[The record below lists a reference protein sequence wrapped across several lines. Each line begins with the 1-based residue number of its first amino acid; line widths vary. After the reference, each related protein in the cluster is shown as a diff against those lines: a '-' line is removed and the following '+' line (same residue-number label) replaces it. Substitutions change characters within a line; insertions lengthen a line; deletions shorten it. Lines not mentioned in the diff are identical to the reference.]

1 MARTRNISIG
11 VPAELH
17 ARYADLG
24 MAARRAVLAEVRRVL
39 ERRLV
44 AGWSATETDLPD
56 GPVRAQ
62 ALEPKGHEVQG
73 TALARGTAEGDQSVT
88 LPNGW

>member
-17 ARYADLG
+17 ARYADLE
-24 MAARRAVLAEVRRVL
+24 MTARRAVLAEVRRVL
-39 ERRLV
+39 ERRLMLGV
-44 AGWSATETDLPD
+44 PTASDTPLCMTA
-56 GPVRAQ
+56 VRACS
-62 ALEPKGHEVQG
+62 APGHDP
-73 TALARGTAEGDQSVT
+73 TAEPSTAKPSDDGLHVV

>member
-11 VPAELH
+11 VSAALH

-24 MAARRAVLAEVRRVL
+24 MAARRAVLTEIRMVL

-44 AGWSATETDLPD
+44 AGWSASETDLAD
-56 GPVRAQ
+56 CPVRVL
-62 ALEPKGHEVQG
+62 ALKPKGHEGQG
-73 TALARGTAEGDQSVT
+73 TGFAHGTAEDDQSVT

>member
-11 VPAELH
+11 VSAELH

-24 MAARRAVLAEVRRVL
+24 MAARRALLAEVRRVL
-39 ERRLV
+39 ERCLV
-44 AGWSATETDLPD
+44 AGAPATDLSD

-62 ALEPKGHEVQG
+62 ALEPKGCEGQG
-73 TALARGTAEGDQSVT
+73 TGSARGTAGDDQSVT
-88 LPNGW
+88 LPDGW

>member
-17 ARYADLG
+17 ARYAELG

-39 ERRLV
+39 ERRLLLGV
-44 AGWSATETDLPD
+44 PTEPHTSLCMTAARACSAPGHDPAAASSTAKPTDD
-56 GPVRAQ
+56 GLHV
-62 ALEPKGHEVQG
+62 V
-73 TALARGTAEGDQSVT
+73 